1 MHAYA
6 RHQSWTEKATISNHV
21 ETLVD
26 TYTNSTWWTCACN
39 GFPTQQPVAHACGGA
54 EKASGMHAGGGCD
67 GAWTAQLECEG
78 ETAPHEYLAPCTAA
92 QRMYLQ
98 TAMPQCS
105 VLIGEE

>member
-26 TYTNSTWWTCACN
+26 TYTNSAWWTCACN

-54 EKASGMHAGGGCD
+54 EKASGMHAGGAVMVLGLLS
-67 GAWTAQLECEG
+67 WSVRERLHHMSTW
-78 ETAPHEYLAPCTAA
+78 HHV
-92 QRMYLQ
+92 
-98 TAMPQCS
+98 PQHSACICRR
-105 VLIGEE
+105 LCLNALY